1 MLLYGSTFKIKH
13 LNSTLFYLIKKANK
27 YDKKYLN
34 DKEKCFKIKRKKI
47 CLNRLLL
54 SCFL

>member
-34 DKEKCFKIKRKKI
+34 DKEKCFKLKRK
-47 CLNRLLL
+47 
-54 SCFL
+54 